1 MTNEIGTYTSV
12 GVKLLV
18 EAISLYENNDLQAA
32 YEKYQKAGKYL
43 GEASQ
48 LLETEDGKLSMVY
61 GGNRNFGVIYKVFEN
76 NTKELLKNKS
86 SKKQLAKILNTI
98 KENKVLMDEFSVY
111 NAFTNPTNVEDAD
124 KYVNESISLI
134 KHYSPETLK
143 ENNDKLIN
151 VIRECKLDENVT
163 LTDEETEL
171 FEAIEY
177 LIINEKHYSNL
188 GKYSKIQKILC
199 EHVNDNNFVK
209 GENRDLDGLYE
220 DKTDELVRKHR
231 NELNEDE
238 IKLIRDVT
246 TNENKAK
253 RLFAENQ
260 VRAMELVQKEIDK
273 GEDADSWKSILESI
287 SGKVFNKNTALTDI
301 AEFIEIASE
310 LED

>member
-12 GVKLLV
+12 GVKLLA

-143 ENNDKLIN
+143 ENNDKLIS

-209 GENRDLDGLYE
+209 GENPDLDGLYE

>member
-1 MTNEIGTYTSV
+1 MINEVELYKSAGI
-12 GVKLLV
+12 KLLT

-32 YEKYQKAGKYL
+32 QKKYQEAGKYL
-43 GEASQ
+43 GEASR
-48 LLETEDGKLSMVY
+48 LFETEDGKLSMVY

-76 NTKELLKNKS
+76 NTKELLKDKS

-111 NAFTNPTNVEDAD
+111 NAFTNPTDVEDAD

-143 ENNDKLIN
+143 ENNDKLIS

-163 LTDEETEL
+163 LTDEEVEL
-171 FEAIEY
+171 FEGIEY
-177 LIINEKHYSNL
+177 LIINKKNFSNL

-209 GENRDLDGLYE
+209 GERPDFDELYE
-220 DKTDELVRKHR
+220 EKTGEIVKKHE
-231 NELNEDE
+231 NELNEEE

-246 TNENKAK
+246 TNETKAK
-253 RLFAENQ
+253 KLFAENQ
-260 VRAMELVQKEIDK
+260 ARAVELLKKEIDK
-273 GEDADSWKSILESI
+273 GEDTDSWKSILESI
-287 SGKVFNKNTALTDI
+287 SKKTFNKDTALTDI
-301 AEFIEIASE
+301 AEFIEMKNE

>member
-12 GVKLLV
+12 GVKLLA
-18 EAISLYENNDLQAA
+18 EAISLYENNNLQAA
-32 YEKYQKAGKYL
+32 YRKYQEAGEYL

-48 LLETEDGKLSMVY
+48 LFETEDGKLSMVY
-61 GGNRNFGVIYKVFEN
+61 GGNRNFGAIYKVFEN
-76 NTKELLKNKS
+76 NAKELLKNKS
-86 SKKQLAKILNTI
+86 RQKQLAKILKTI

-111 NAFTNPTNVEDAD
+111 NAFTNPTDVEDAD
-124 KYVNESISLI
+124 KYVNESVSLI
-134 KHYSPETLK
+134 KHYPPETLK
-143 ENNDKLIN
+143 ENNNKLIN
-151 VIRECKLDENVT
+151 VIKECNLDEEMT
-163 LTDEETEL
+163 LTEEETEL

-177 LIINEKHYSNL
+177 LIINKKNFSNL
-188 GKYSKIQKILC
+188 NQYSKIHKILC

-209 GENRDLDGLYE
+209 GDNPDLDGLYE
-220 DKTDELVRKHR
+220 DKTNEFAKKHE

-273 GEDADSWKSILESI
+273 GEDTDSWKSILESI
-287 SGKVFNKNTALTDI
+287 SGKAFNKNTALTDI
-301 AEFIEIASE
+301 AEFIEITNE
-310 LED
+310 LGD

>member
-1 MTNEIGTYTSV
+1 MINEVELYKSAGI
-12 GVKLLV
+12 KLLT

-32 YEKYQKAGKYL
+32 QKKYQEAGKYL
-43 GEASQ
+43 GEASR
-48 LLETEDGKLSMVY
+48 LFETEDGKLSMVY

-111 NAFTNPTNVEDAD
+111 NAFTNPTDVEDAD

-143 ENNDKLIN
+143 ENNDKLIS
-151 VIRECKLDENVT
+151 VIRECKLDENVM

-171 FEAIEY
+171 FESIEY
-177 LIINEKHYSNL
+177 LIINKKNFSNL
-188 GKYSKIQKILC
+188 SQYSKIQKILC
-199 EHVNDNNFVK
+199 EHVNENNFVK
-209 GENRDLDGLYE
+209 GENPDFDELYE
-220 DKTDELVRKHR
+220 EKTDEIVKKHE
-231 NELNEDE
+231 NELNEEE

-246 TNENKAK
+246 TNESKAK
-253 RLFAENQ
+253 KLFAENQ
-260 VRAMELVQKEIDK
+260 ARAIELVKKEIDK
-273 GEDADSWKSILESI
+273 GEDTDSWKSILESI
-287 SGKVFNKNTALTDI
+287 SKKTFNKDTALTDI
-301 AEFIEIASE
+301 AEFIEMKNE

>member
-12 GVKLLV
+12 GVKLLT

-48 LLETEDGKLSMVY
+48 LLETEDGKLSIVY

-86 SKKQLAKILNTI
+86 GKRQLAKIMNTI

-111 NAFTNPTNVEDAD
+111 NAFTNPTDVEDAD

-143 ENNDKLIN
+143 ENNDKLIS

-177 LIINEKHYSNL
+177 LIVNEKHYSNL

-209 GENRDLDGLYE
+209 GENPDLDGLYE
-220 DKTDELVRKHR
+220 DKANELVRKHDS
-231 NELNEDE
+231 ELNEYE
-238 IKLIRDVT
+238 IKLIRDVA
-246 TNENKAK
+246 TNEDKAR

-260 VRAMELVQKEIDK
+260 ARAVELVQREIDK
-273 GEDADSWKSILESI
+273 GEDSDSWKSILENI
-287 SGKVFNKNTALTDI
+287 SGKTFDKKTALTDI
-301 AEFIEIASE
+301 AEFIGMTNE

>member
-1 MTNEIGTYTSV
+1 
-12 GVKLLV
+12 LLS

-86 SKKQLAKILNTI
+86 AKKQLAKILNTI

-111 NAFTNPTNVEDAD
+111 NAFTNPTDVEDAD

-143 ENNDKLIN
+143 ENNDKLIK
-151 VIRECKLDENVT
+151 VIRECNLDENVT

-171 FEAIEY
+171 FEGIEY
-177 LIINEKHYSNL
+177 LIVNRKNFSNL
-188 GKYSKIQKILC
+188 NQYSKIQKMLC
-199 EHVNDNNFVK
+199 EHVGENNFVK
-209 GENRDLDGLYE
+209 GGNPDLDGLYE
-220 DKTDELVRKHR
+220 DKANELVRKH
-231 NELNEDE
+231 NSELNEYE

-246 TNENKAK
+246 TNEDKAR

-260 VRAMELVQKEIDK
+260 ARAIELVQREIDK
-273 GEDADSWKSILESI
+273 GEDSDSWKSILENI
-287 SGKVFNKNTALTDI
+287 SGKTFDRNTALTDI
-301 AEFIEIASE
+301 AEFIEMTNE